1 MGDFEQNVIVH
12 IYYDGIVL
20 FDEKDKY
27 FEMKLNVRD
36 FRPTYPNHHDYIK
49 ETCQLLK
56 YQIERRVKED
66 LITKLRN
73 KIDNVVRVSR
83 ETGIPVK
90 YLLNTFFLNNRH
102 QQIEIIWSPS
112 AIKEFTY
119 VPLQHY
125 LTYQEDSLTLKI
137 RDIKFLT

>member
-12 IYYDGIVL
+12 VYYADIKL
-20 FDEKDKY
+20 FDESDRY
-27 FEMKLNVRD
+27 FEMKLSMNEFRD
-36 FRPTYPNHHDYIK
+36 YMK

-56 YQIERRVKED
+56 YKIEQRVKDD
-66 LITKLRN
+66 LIIKLRS

-90 YLLNTFFLNNRH
+90 YLLNTYFLNNRH
-102 QQIEIIWSPS
+102 HHIEIIWSPS

-119 VPLQHY
+119 VPLHHY
-125 LTYQEDSLTLKI
+125 ITHQEDSLILKV
-137 RDIKFLT
+137 RDIRFLTER

>member
-12 IYYDGIVL
+12 VYYDGIVL
-20 FDEKDKY
+20 FDEEDKY
-27 FEMKLNVRD
+27 FEMKLNMRD
-36 FRPTYPNHHDYIK
+36 FHGVHKD
-49 ETCQLLK
+49 TCQLLK
-56 YQIERRVKED
+56 YRIEQKVKED
-66 LITKLRN
+66 LVKKLRS

-83 ETGIPVK
+83 KTGIPVK
-90 YLLNTFFLNNRH
+90 YLLNTYFLNNRH

-125 LTYQEDSLTLKI
+125 ITHQEDSLILKI
-137 RDIKFLT
+137 RDIKFLSGSS